1 MAAVTEEQILS
12 CLANIQDPE
21 GQNNIVTLGMVKGL
35 VVKNGNVGF
44 SIEVEP
50 ARGAAMESTRK
61 AAEMAVKGLDGVLS
75 VTAVL
80 TAHKNTG
87 DQTQVGSDKPR
98 SNSNTSANDAPKE
111 LAPHVKKIVAVAS
124 GKGGVGKSTTAVNL
138 ALALKEEGATTA
150 ILDAD
155 ILSLIHISEPTRPY

>member
-1 MAAVTEEQILS
+1 MATVTEEQILS
-12 CLANIQDPE
+12 CLGNIQYPE
-21 GQNNIVTLGMVKGL
+21 GQNDIVTLGMVKGL

-80 TAHKNTG
+80 TAHRNTDG
-87 DQTQVGSDKPR
+87 QTRAASDKPQ
-98 SNSNTSANDAPKE
+98 SNPNTSANSAPRE
-111 LAPHVKKIVAVAS
+111 LAPHVKFPH
-124 GKGGVGKSTTAVNL
+124 G
-138 ALALKEEGATTA
+138 
-150 ILDAD
+150 DP
-155 ILSLIHISEPTRPY
+155 SLPPPLPPHGPPPP

>member
-21 GQNNIVTLGMVKGL
+21 GQNDIVRLGMVKGL

-61 AAEMAVKGLDGVLS
+61 AAEMAVKSLDGVLS

-87 DQTQVGSDKPR
+87 DQTQVGSDKPQ
-98 SNSNTSANDAPKE
+98 SNSNICLLYTSPSPRD
-111 LAPHVKKIVAVAS
+111 S
-124 GKGGVGKSTTAVNL
+124 
-138 ALALKEEGATTA
+138 
-150 ILDAD
+150 
-155 ILSLIHISEPTRPY
+155 